1 MLALNSPNTLHAGRN
16 ANVEFQQFHAHPS
29 ETRDKAAASYFYYFA
44 YGSCMC
50 PVDLKRSLGENTH
63 PYVVGNATLKGYR
76 LGFHHYS
83 SKRRSGALD
92 ILPESAGEIH
102 GVLYRL
108 PWRLSAKLDWREGV
122 HRNDYRHEFVSIACN
137 GRQYDTVRTYA
148 VVEKTPRE
156 IAPNHWYFS
165 VVLRGAITC
174 KLPEQYCWQLF
185 QHMRGLQL
193 AAIAPPHRHAEL
205 SAEALSR
212 PRSHPK
218 LLQRAIA

>member
-1 MLALNSPNTLHAGRN
+1 MPTLNTSHTLPTGPDPNFERQRLRTRPH
-16 ANVEFQQFHAHPS
+16 
-29 ETRDKAAASYFYYFA
+29 ETKDKAAESCFYYFA

-63 PYVVGNATLKGYR
+63 PYVIGSATLKGFR

-92 ILPESAGEIH
+92 ILPESAAEVH

-108 PWRLSAKLDWREGV
+108 PWRLSPKLDWREGV
-122 HRNDYRHEFVSIACN
+122 HQNDYRHEFVSIACN
-137 GRQYDTVRTYA
+137 GRQYDAVRTYA
-148 VVEKTPRE
+148 VVEKTPQE

-185 QHMRGLQL
+185 QHMQGLQL
-193 AAIAPPHRHAEL
+193 AAAATSNRYAER
-205 SAEALSR
+205 SAEPISLQ
-212 PRSHPK
+212 RSHPK
-218 LLQRAIA
+218 LLQRA